1 MTRFMYDGITVSEL
15 PAVGAQLV
23 AGYTDGNWPSYAAMV
38 TRFPA
43 LTHVSVTVHATDNVG
58 IVLDVEAGDATPE
71 QAVNW
76 VLTRR
81 AAGADPTVYCS
92 VSAWPSVQASFDTH
106 DVAQPHY
113 WVAHYDGVV
122 SIPAGA
128 VAKQYADYAGYD
140 VSIVADYWPGVDPAP
155 TTQGADMTPD
165 QANQL
170 AQLYNAMF
178 LGGPSMGAVQPGA
191 ADDSLAASIV
201 AIGAQVAKLATP
213 TIDPVAVA
221 NALADNTAF
230 IAAIASA
237 VVAQVGVDL
246 AAKA

>member
-1 MTRFMYDGITVSEL
+1 MTRFMYDGVNASTL
-15 PAVGAQLV
+15 PASGAQLV
-23 AGYTDGNWPSYAAMV
+23 AGYTDGNWPSYAALV
-38 TRFPA
+38 ARFPT
-43 LTHVSVTVHATDNVG
+43 LTHVAVTVSADDNTG
-58 IVLDVEAGDATPE
+58 IVLDVETGDATPE
-71 QAVNW
+71 EAVNW

-92 VSAWPSVQASFDTH
+92 VSEWPSVQAAFDTH
-106 DVAQPHY
+106 DVAQPYY

-128 VAKQYADYAGYD
+128 IGKQYNSYTGYD

-155 TTQGADMTPD
+155 TNGVDMTEQ
-165 QANQL
+165 QANWLLQI
-170 AQLYNAMF
+170 YNAMF
-178 LGGPSMGAVQPGA
+178 LGGTSMGPVEPGA
-191 ADDSLAASIV
+191 ANNSLVASVDSIS
-201 AIGAQVAKLATP
+201 AQVAKLATP
-213 TIDPVAVA
+213 AVDPVAVA
-221 NALADNTAF
+221 NALAGNTAF

>member
-1 MTRFMYDGITVSEL
+1 MRLMYDGVTVSGL

-23 AGYTDGNWPSYAAMV
+23 AGYTDGTWPSYAAMV
-38 TRFPA
+38 DRFPA
-43 LTHVSVTVHATDNVG
+43 LTHVSITVHATDNVG

-71 QAVNW
+71 EAVNW

-81 AAGADPTVYCS
+81 AAGVDPTVYCS
-92 VSAWPSVQASFDTH
+92 VSAWPSVQAAFDTH
-106 DVAQPHY
+106 DVVQPYY

-122 SIPAGA
+122 SLPAGA
-128 VAKQYADYAGYD
+128 IAKQYMDYAGYD
-140 VSIVADYWPGVDPAP
+140 VSIVADYWPGVDPVP

-178 LGGPSMGAVQPGA
+178 VGGPSMGSVQPGA
-191 ADDSLAASIV
+191 ADDSLAASIT
-201 AIGAQVAKLATP
+201 AIGAQVAKLAAP
-213 TIDPVAVA
+213 TVDPVAIA
-221 NALADNTAF
+221 NALAGNTVF